1 MQFIVIANLE
11 IYVFVLTVSGAVL
24 FSAACLQRKLTPV
37 THPLHHSATSDLLLL
52 PGLMCDATF
61 WAPWLSAL
69 PQGLNCQVVDYGD
82 ADTITTM
89 AGAALAVAPP
99 RFVLA
104 GHSMGGRVALE
115 IARLAPERV
124 QKLILM
130 DTGYLALAPGEK
142 GEAEKAG
149 RLALMA
155 VARSEGVPAM
165 CQQWVKGMVHAAR
178 VDDAALVDPIIEMF
192 ARKSA
197 ARFERQQHAL
207 LNRPDATTVLQCLTM
222 STLLICGRQDAWAGV
237 AQHEAMQALAPH
249 AKLCVIEDAG
259 HMVLM
264 EQPRPTVAPL
274 NEFLQAP
281 LEPSC

>member
-1 MQFIVIANLE
+1 M
-11 IYVFVLTVSGAVL
+11 
-24 FSAACLQRKLTPV
+24 TPASD
-37 THPLHHSATSDLLLL
+37 HSAVSDLLLL
-52 PGLMCDATF
+52 PGLMCDGAF
-61 WAPWLSAL
+61 WTPLLAAL
-69 PQGLNCQVVDYGD
+69 PPTLKGQVVDYGD
-82 ADTITTM
+82 ADTITAM
-89 AGAALAVAPP
+89 AEAALAVAPP
-99 RFVLA
+99 QFVLA

-115 IARLAPERV
+115 VARLAAARV

-155 VARSEGVPAM
+155 VAGREGVRAM
-165 CQQWVKGMVHAAR
+165 CRQWVKGMVHPQR
-178 VDDAALVDPIIEMF
+178 VGDAALVDSIIEMF

-197 ARFERQQHAL
+197 ARFERQQRAL
-207 LNRPDATTVLQCLTM
+207 LNRPDAIEVLRGLTLP
-222 STLLICGRQDAWAGV
+222 TLLLCGRQDAWAGV

-249 AKLCVIEDAG
+249 AALSVIENAG

-264 EQPRPTVAPL
+264 ERPAMTIHAL
-274 NEFLQAP
+274 NKFLESS